1 MLITHEAKII
11 VMAAHK
17 KPLQLKA
24 APESRRA
31 VAFVQLETRSIAP
44 FDDLIRRAPI
54 AGRLLLRLIGL
65 LQTGAAGVIVVS
77 RQALREMLRVSMPS
91 IDRSLKLLAEEGW
104 LQRMKVGGSFA
115 LAINRR
121 IAWVGPRDDLP
132 KAAFDGQL
140 LMASV
145 VLARSEQDA
154 IALDPP
160 PMRTVPAAEVNEL
173 VSAVGLADP
182 PAQAILPG
190 CEPIARFSQAS
201 ADQAERESLEAQG
214 QTRIPD
220 PAPVA
225 HLTTRNIAGPKP
237 VTDLLKGRA
246 PNIAE
251 D

>member
-1 MLITHEAKII
+1 MLITHEDKII
-11 VMAAHK
+11 VMAAHR

-24 APESRRA
+24 VPESRRA

-65 LQTGAAGVIVVS
+65 LQTGSAGVIVVS
-77 RQALREMLRVSMPS
+77 RQALREMLAVSMPS

-104 LQRMKVGGSFA
+104 LQRNKVGGAFA
-115 LAINRR
+115 FAINKRV
-121 IAWVGPRDDLP
+121 AWVGRREERG
-132 KAAFDGQL
+132 KAEFDGQL
-140 LMASV
+140 LTASV

-173 VSAVGLADP
+173 VSAVGVADP

-190 CEPIARFSQAS
+190 CEPVARFSHAS
-201 ADQAERESLEAQG
+201 PDQAERESLEAQG

-220 PAPVA
+220 SAPVA
-225 HLTTRNIAGPKP
+225 HLQTRSTAGPKP

-246 PNIAE
+246 PNTAE